1 MSNRI
6 YYSREAEEVANRQR
20 FFVAF
25 VSFTLGMAL
34 GTLIMLLFA
43 PKEGEQTR
51 KRISEAL
58 EEGFERG
65 RTAAEDAIQNVEKD
79 SPDLLEEIRRAIR
92 SIGK

>member
-1 MSNRI
+1 MTNRI
-6 YYSREAEEVANRQR
+6 YYSQEAAEEAGRQR
-20 FFVAF
+20 LFIVF

-34 GTLIMLLFA
+34 GTLIMLFFA

-51 KRISEAL
+51 KQISEAL

-65 RTAAEDAIQNVEKD
+65 RTAAEDALQDVEKD

-92 SIGK
+92 NIGK